1 MKNFKKYLNLKL
13 TIFFVVLIFIPQFVF
28 AESCPIITIGLSQ
41 TNQKSKFSEVFAL
54 QMILSM
60 YPEIYP
66 DVLVVGNYGPKTETA
81 IKRLQS
87 DNGMTSNGVINA
99 DTQELICSQYYRCPF
114 TSMIGKGDDL
124 NPDQVI
130 EVKLLQ
136 TLLKYLP
143 KVKYTGSVNGAIGSI
158 TEKAITK
165 FQTAYKLYPTQIMDY
180 ETNQKLCEIFGS
192 LNTISLSAPV
202 VATKPKTIS
211 PLNAVCIADPDIAT
225 INQRV
230 SFLSQ
235 VFGGKSPYKYYW
247 SGYASGSA
255 KTSSNIFTSSGQY
268 PATLKVTDATN
279 KTVEAKCYAQVGS
292 RTSSGS
298 SYTQPLPDIVITPPT
313 TITPNKNVTIDMTS
327 DFTQIS
333 SSTDSINIFWTAQ
346 NAETCYGT
354 SAPEN
359 SNWDGQL
366 NLKGQKTITGIN
378 INSGDAAIFTIVC
391 NNKNKT
397 EVKYMVIE
405 KK

>member
-1 MKNFKKYLNLKL
+1 MKNLTKYFNLKL
-13 TIFFVVLIFIPQFVF
+13 TVLFVILVFIPKLAF
-28 AESCPIITIGLSQ
+28 AESCPLTTIGLSQ

-54 QMILSM
+54 QMILSL

-66 DVLVVGNYGPKTETA
+66 DALVVGNYGPKTETA
-81 IKRLQS
+81 VKRLQS

-99 DTQELICSQYYRCPF
+99 DTQELICNQYYRCPF
-114 TSMIGKGDDL
+114 VSMIGRGDEL
-124 NPDQVI
+124 NPDQII

-136 TLLKYLP
+136 NLLKYLP
-143 KVKYTGSVNGAIGSI
+143 KVKYTGSVNGAIGAI

-165 FQTAYKLYPTQIMDY
+165 FQEAYGLYPTQIMDY
-180 ETNQKLCEIFGS
+180 ETINELCEIFGT
-192 LNTISLSAPV
+192 LNTEKLSAPA
-202 VATKPKTIS
+202 VATTKAKTTS
-211 PLNAVCIADPDIAT
+211 PLSAVCVADPDVT
-225 INQRV
+225 TVNQKV
-230 SFLSQ
+230 NFLSQ

-268 PATLKVTDATN
+268 PAILKVTDSAN
-279 KTVEAKCYAQVGS
+279 KSIEVKCYATVGS
-292 RTSSGS
+292 QNSSNYTPPSTSIS
-298 SYTQPLPDIVITPPT
+298 ITPPSTSAT
-313 TITPNKNVTIDMTS
+313 TKDVTIDMTS

-354 SAPEN
+354 SAPAN

-397 EVKYMVIE
+397 EVKYTVIE